1 MTAHHTSVKMNSVT
15 EEKLDDNKWTRF
27 LGAEKTTSGRENQ
40 SAQRLKIFALAA
52 LFLMALAAV
61 IALRTDVSNYIS
73 SFKSLRGLK
82 LDITSLKVV
91 DDENPRALI
100 RFKLKNKSPLEIEI
114 EGYWFDLYLDG
125 ETIGRSYSMYR
136 GTNPKVDPGGYA
148 KAQEINQSLGS
159 GKTLDLEF
167 TLYIY
172 PLKMEGARK
181 IRPTD
186 PATWRVKSSFTV
198 FLPYSRKKSQARLK
212 AEYEG

>member
-1 MTAHHTSVKMNSVT
+1 MTEHHTSVKKNPAT

-27 LGAEKTTSGRENQ
+27 LGAEKTTSGREHE
-40 SAQRLKIFALAA
+40 SAKRFKIFACAA
-52 LFLMALAAV
+52 LFLMALAAT
-61 IALRTDVSNYIS
+61 IALRTDVNNYIS

-82 LDITSLKVV
+82 LDFTDLKVV
-91 DDENPRALI
+91 DDENPRTLI

-125 ETIGRSYSMYR
+125 EIIGRSYSMYR
-136 GTNPKVDPGGYA
+136 GKNPKANPGVYA
-148 KAQEINQSLGS
+148 KALAIDQALGS
-159 GKTLDLEF
+159 GESLDLEF

-172 PLKMEGARK
+172 PAKMEIVRK

-186 PATWRVKSSFTV
+186 PATWRVRSSFTV

>member
-1 MTAHHTSVKMNSVT
+1 MNSVT
-15 EEKLDDNKWTRF
+15 EEKRDDNKWTRF
-27 LGAEKTTSGRENQ
+27 LGAERTTSGREHQ
-40 SAQRLKIFALAA
+40 SAQQLKRFAYAT

-61 IALRTDVSNYIS
+61 IALRTDVTNYIA

-82 LDITSLKVV
+82 LDITDLKVV

-100 RFKLKNKSPLEIEI
+100 RFEVKNKSPLEIEI

-136 GTNPKVDPGGYA
+136 GTDPKADPGAYV
-148 KAQEINQSLGS
+148 KAQAIDQSLGS

-172 PLKMEGARK
+172 PARMETVRK
-181 IRPTD
+181 TRPTG
-186 PATWRVKSSFTV
+186 PASWRVRSSFTV

>member
-1 MTAHHTSVKMNSVT
+1 MNSVT
-15 EEKLDDNKWTRF
+15 KEKLDDNKWTRF
-27 LGAEKTTSGRENQ
+27 IGAEKTTSGREQQ
-40 SAQRLKIFALAA
+40 SAKRLKIFALAA
-52 LFLMALAAV
+52 LFLMALAAA

-82 LDITSLKVV
+82 LDIAGLKVV

-100 RFKLKNKSPLEIEI
+100 RFKIRNKSPLEIEI

-136 GTNPKVDPGGYA
+136 GTDPKVDPGVYA
-148 KAQEINQSLGS
+148 KAQAIDQILGP
-159 GKTLDLEF
+159 GETIDLKF

-172 PLKMEGARK
+172 PPKMEIARK
-181 IRPTD
+181 IRPTG
-186 PATWRVKSSFTV
+186 PASWRVRSSFTV
-198 FLPYSRKKSQARLK
+198 FLPFSRKKSQARLK

>member
-1 MTAHHTSVKMNSVT
+1 MNSVT

-27 LGAEKTTSGRENQ
+27 LGAEKTTSGREDQ
-40 SAQRLKIFALAA
+40 SAQRLKRFACVA
-52 LFLMALAAV
+52 LFLMALATA
-61 IALRTDVSNYIS
+61 IALRTDVYNYIA

-100 RFKLKNKSPLEIEI
+100 RYEVKNKSPLDIEI

-136 GTNPKVDPGGYA
+136 GTNPKANPGVYA
-148 KAQEINQSLGS
+148 KAQAIDKSLGS

-172 PLKMEGARK
+172 PTKMETVRK
-181 IRPTD
+181 IRPNG
-186 PATWRVKSSFTV
+186 PATWRVRSSFTV